1 MPTPSGARPRCSA
14 SSSSSTS
21 EVIYAPIWELAF
33 LNGVGPRVRE
43 IGPGPDR
50 GHAYSA
56 PYEDITL
63 KGK

>member
-1 MPTPSGARPRCSA
+1 MLQRIQQLMHER
-14 SSSSSTS
+14 
-21 EVIYAPIWELAF
+21 VMYAPIWELAF
-33 LNGVGPRVRE
+33 LNGRVRE
-43 IGPGPDR
+43 WRSRASGLIT